1 MEKYTRIALP
11 EDDYI
16 TLLGIALYV
25 FNSNNSFIIE
35 NILHVKKDEADWYE
49 LIDDEKGKVINTLKE
64 ILTDSH
70 EIYKLFKSIK
80 EKRNRIV
87 HSFPITESKNHQQRL
102 QTKSKI
108 KDGSKQEL
116 ISEKYLVE
124 FIQEND
130 KLSNMLYQ
138 LRDNILKKQ

>member
-87 HSFPITESKNHQQRL
+87 HSFPITEKNTGRQRL

-108 KDGSKQEL
+108 RKGNEQEL
-116 ISEKYLVE
+116 ISEEYLIE
-124 FIQEND
+124 FIQENE
-130 KLSNMLYQ
+130 LLNNLLYQ
-138 LRDNILKKQ
+138 FRDSVKGE

>member
-1 MEKYTRIALP
+1 M
-11 EDDYI
+11 
-16 TLLGIALYV
+16 
-25 FNSNNSFIIE
+25 
-35 NILHVKKDEADWYE
+35 
-49 LIDDEKGKVINTLKE
+49 
-64 ILTDSH
+64 
-70 EIYKLFKSIK
+70 
-80 EKRNRIV
+80 

>member
-1 MEKYTRIALP
+1 MKKYTRIALP

-87 HSFPITESKNHQQRL
+87 HSFPITEKNTGRQRL

-108 KDGSKQEL
+108 RKGNEQEL
-116 ISEKYLVE
+116 ISEEYLIE
-124 FIQEND
+124 FIQENE
-130 KLSNMLYQ
+130 LLNNLLYQ
-138 LRDNILKKQ
+138 FRDSVKGE